1 MRDLIKS
8 ALAITWKDLYAEWR
22 TKQVFSTMLIFS
34 GLVIVTFSF
43 AFDPTNNTIRAV
55 IPGMIWVITIFA
67 GILGLNR
74 SFISEQYN
82 DSLHGLIVSPI
93 DPSSIYFGK
102 FLSNFIIVLFVQ
114 MITIPLLFILFDYK
128 MNGNI
133 LLFLLVLFL
142 GSAGFICV
150 GTFLAALSANSRSSE
165 MLLPIILFPV
175 ISPIVIAA
183 VQSTRILLID
193 VEEIESLFSWISLMA
208 GYDLLFFVF
217 CFFLFEFI
225 MEV

>member
-1 MRDLIKS
+1 MRALIKA
-8 ALAITWKDLYAEWR
+8 ALAITWKDLYAEWK

-43 AFDPTNNTIRAV
+43 AFDPTNNTVRAV

-93 DPSSIYFGK
+93 DPSSIYLGK

-128 MNGNI
+128 MNGNL
-133 LLFLLVLFL
+133 LLFLIVLFL
-142 GSAGFICV
+142 GSVGFICV

-183 VQSTRILLID
+183 VQSTRIILIQ

-225 MEV
+225 LEV